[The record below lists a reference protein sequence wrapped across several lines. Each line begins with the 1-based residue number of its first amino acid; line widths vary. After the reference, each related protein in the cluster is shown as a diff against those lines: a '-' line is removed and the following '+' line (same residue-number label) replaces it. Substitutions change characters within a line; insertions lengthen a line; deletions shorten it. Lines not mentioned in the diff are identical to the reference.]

1 MAEVSKKVTKKNT
14 NKIKGKKS
22 VSKKPVVIT
31 SQGIEPLYEYK
42 MSKECAY
49 ATTHDV
55 DGKVVK
61 EAKGRITDYLVDF
74 VNEQYGLRGTCIR
87 VIVG

>member
-1 MAEVSKKVTKKNT
+1 MAEAMKKVVNKNTKKA
-14 NKIKGKKS
+14 GK
-22 VSKKPVVIT
+22 KKPVAKKPIVIT
-31 SQGIEPLYEYK
+31 LGAVGPLYEYK

-49 ATTHDV
+49 ATTHDK

-61 EAKGRITDYLVDF
+61 EAKGRIADYLIDF

>member
-1 MAEVSKKVTKKNT
+1 
-14 NKIKGKKS
+14 
-22 VSKKPVVIT
+22 
-31 SQGIEPLYEYK
+31 

-49 ATTHDV
+49 ATTHDI

>member
-1 MAEVSKKVTKKNT
+1 MAEVMKKVVNKNTKKA
-14 NKIKGKKS
+14 GK
-22 VSKKPVVIT
+22 KKPVAKKPIVIT
-31 SQGIEPLYEYK
+31 PGAVGPLYEYK

-49 ATTHDV
+49 ATTHDM

-61 EAKGRITDYLVDF
+61 EAKGRIADYLVDF

>member
-1 MAEVSKKVTKKNT
+1 MERLQKVIANSGVASRRKAEELISNGRVK
-14 NKIKGKKS
+14 
-22 VSKKPVVIT
+22 
-31 SQGIEPLYEYK
+31 
-42 MSKECAY
+42 
-49 ATTHDV
+49 V